1 MESWRN
7 YKHAL
12 RHADEILSE
21 ESMPV
26 LSKQLRHEEDREHSK
41 GVEPQ

>member
-12 RHADEILSE
+12 RHADKVLPE

-26 LSKQLRHEEDREHSK
+26 LSKQLRDKEDREHNK
-41 GVEPQ
+41 GV